1 MNITSM
7 KETLQFLS
15 ELNKNNNRE
24 WFAENKTRYQNIRA
38 KIENVTA
45 ELVSRLVE
53 IEPDVAGMQPQECL
67 YRIYRDTRFSPD
79 KTPYKRHIGI
89 YINPHGGKKSQ
100 LGGYY
105 LHIEPGKCI
114 VGGGLWCPPMEI
126 LKAVRRSIY
135 ENVDEYLEIIRDPEF
150 RKYYQEVGEDLLK
163 TAPKGFPKDWEH
175 IDLLKPRSFT
185 VLGKITDRAV
195 TSYNMAEKV
204 MEYFRAMKPYND
216 FVNYVFEEDPGL
228 PRFF

>member
-175 IDLLKPRSFT
+175 IDLLKPRDYTAYSPLTGDDVFAPDF
-185 VLGKITDRAV
+185 IDRV
-195 TSYNMAEKV
+195 IL
-204 MEYFRAMKPYND
+204 RMKAIKPLND
-216 FVNYVFEEDPGL
+216 FLNYAIEPPED
-228 PRFF
+228 